1 MKIKTLRGD
10 LEIQTSTG
18 NPVKLRPSAE
28 GINYRDLSLKDPVVA
43 QQLKIHRKHGA
54 VSFDELFPE
63 DVTLLKGMAKASDKE
78 KAHALLAAN
87 RPKNQQVIKRMAKTK
102 KMLEPAKK
110 PKKEQLVGDIPG
122 LAEPAKPSK
131 KSSK

>member
-28 GINYRDLSLKDPVVA
+28 GINYRDLSLQDPVVA

-63 DVTLLKGMAKASDKE
+63 DVTLLKGMAKASDNE
-78 KAHALLAAN
+78 KARALLKAN
-87 RPKNQQVIKRMAKTK
+87 RPKNQKPFITLKTVAPSK
-102 KMLEPAKK
+102 PKVK
-110 PKKEQLVGDIPG
+110 PKKEKTIGDLSG
-122 LAEPAKPSK
+122 FAEPDKSGK

>member
-43 QQLKIHRKHGA
+43 QQLRIHRKHGA

-78 KAHALLAAN
+78 KARALLKAN
-87 RPKNQQVIKRMAKTK
+87 RPKNQNPFIQLKTISK
-102 KMLEPAKK
+102 APKPMK
-110 PKKEQLVGDIPG
+110 PKKEKVIGDLSG
-122 LAEPAKPSK
+122 LAEPDKSGK
-131 KSSK
+131 KSGK